1 MRRKRSVGK
10 RIVITAFGSFGDVNP
25 CVGLALGL
33 KQRGHSPVI
42 ATAEFYRSYVQSEG
56 IDFHPVRPDVDPRDE
71 EVMRRVMDPK
81 RGTEYLFKEFLF
93 PRVRESYKDLSEVV
107 RGAELLLSHPVTF
120 AGPLVAEK
128 EKVPWAS
135 TVLAPISFFS
145 AHDLPA
151 FPPFPWLAALRRFG
165 PVVGRPLV
173 GLVKRSTRRWAEPIR
188 RLRADLGL
196 PPGKDPVYEGQFS
209 PRLVLAMFSRV
220 LAQPKPDWPPNVRIT
235 GQIFYDGP
243 SASSNLQPGLARF
256 LRSGPAP
263 VVFTLGT
270 SAVEAAGSFY
280 RESLSAARRLGVR
293 AVLLVGKN
301 PKNHPP
307 RPLPEGVAAF
317 DYAPF
322 SALLPQAAA
331 VVHQGGIGTMG
342 QALRSGRPML
352 VIPFAHDQPDN
363 ALRAE
368 GLGVARLVYPRRY
381 SARRVAEHLRVLLE
395 NPRYRIRASEVAM
408 QVRSEDGVGAAC
420 EAIEELLARTR

>member
-1 MRRKRSVGK
+1 VGK

-42 ATAEFYRSYVQSEG
+42 ATAEFYRSYVQGEG

-93 PRVRESYKDLSEVV
+93 PHVRESYKDLSEVV
-107 RGAELLLSHPVTF
+107 RGAELLLTHPVTF

-135 TVLAPISFFS
+135 TVLAPVSFFS
-145 AHDLPA
+145 AHDLPV
-151 FPPFPWLAALRRFG
+151 FPPFPRLAALRRFG

-173 GLVKRSTRRWAEPIR
+173 GLVKLSTRRWAEPIR

-220 LAQPKPDWPPNVRIT
+220 LAQPKPDWPPNVCIT

-243 SASSNLQPGLARF
+243 SASRNLQPGLARF

-280 RESLSAARRLGVR
+280 GESLSAARQLGVR

-307 RPLPEGVAAF
+307 TPLPEGVAAF

-342 QALRSGRPML
+342 HALRSGRPML
-352 VIPFAHDQPDN
+352 VVPFAHDQPDN

-381 SARRVAEHLRVLLE
+381 SARRAAEHLRVLLE
-395 NPRYRIRASEVAM
+395 NPGYRIRAGEVAK

-420 EAIEELLARTR
+420 EAVEELLARTR

>member
-1 MRRKRSVGK
+1 
-10 RIVITAFGSFGDVNP
+10 
-25 CVGLALGL
+25 
-33 KQRGHSPVI
+33 
-42 ATAEFYRSYVQSEG
+42 
-56 IDFHPVRPDVDPRDE
+56 
-71 EVMRRVMDPK
+71 
-81 RGTEYLFKEFLF
+81 
-93 PRVRESYKDLSEVV
+93 
-107 RGAELLLSHPVTF
+107 
-120 AGPLVAEK
+120 
-128 EKVPWAS
+128 
-135 TVLAPISFFS
+135 
-145 AHDLPA
+145 
-151 FPPFPWLAALRRFG
+151 
-165 PVVGRPLV
+165 
-173 GLVKRSTRRWAEPIR
+173 
-188 RLRADLGL
+188 
-196 PPGKDPVYEGQFS
+196 
-209 PRLVLAMFSRV
+209 MFSRV

-280 RESLSAARRLGVR
+280 QESRSAAGRLGGR

-352 VIPFAHDQPDN
+352 VVPFAHDQPDN

-420 EAIEELLARTR
+420 EAVEELLARTR